1 MPKGFNA
8 TTGRKSTITNLGC
21 YVCPNCHRIF
31 TTKSYKLMVRYKQ
44 LHSKK
49 CKVVL
54 DNKPPSIKK
63 NHLPTIF
70 LAALCAFVNDE
81 PPFIIF
87 FIILICFVL

>member
-63 NHLPTIF
+63 ILARRLQNRKAYKGPTGGEF
-70 LAALCAFVNDE
+70 
-81 PPFIIF
+81 
-87 FIILICFVL
+87 